1 MAPQGGIEFID
12 ITINKGQRVGKNG
25 GGSSSCEEPLFSPFL
40 SSGKN
45 SKIEYKESARFDV
58 DPDTGYVAQVE
69 GCGGTLMGD
78 TYTTGPVSDHCT
90 VTASFAAIPTL
101 RVCSESP
108 C

>member
-45 SKIEYKESARFDV
+45 SKIE
-58 DPDTGYVAQVE
+58 
-69 GCGGTLMGD
+69 CN
-78 TYTTGPVSDHCT
+78 H
-90 VTASFAAIPTL
+90 IPL
-101 RVCSESP
+101 LI
-108 C
+108 